1 MPFEKILFYVFAALI
16 LGSAAL
22 VITSRN
28 SVRAVLF
35 LVLAFVSSSGLW
47 MLLES
52 EYLALTLI
60 VVYVGAVMV
69 LFLFVVMML
78 DMNLAPLKEGFTR
91 YLPLGALIAILL
103 VAQLAWVFFD
113 WSSLLPN
120 LDNLVQRGPEYSSIS
135 VLGKAMYTDYL
146 YPVEIAAL
154 LLLVAMVA
162 AVALTFRGPKSRKSQ
177 NISKQIQV
185 RAEDRVRLIKDM
197 E

>member
-1 MPFEKILFYVFAALI
+1 MPFEKILFYILAAFI
-16 LGSAAL
+16 LGSATL

-47 MLLES
+47 ILLES

-78 DMNLAPLKEGFTR
+78 DMNMAPFKEGFIR
-91 YLPLGALIAILL
+91 YMPLAALIAVLL
-103 VAQLAWVFFD
+103 VAQLGWVFFD
-113 WSSLLPN
+113 WSRLLPTFEN
-120 LDNLVQRGPEYSSIS
+120 LAPRGGDYSSIS
-135 VLGKAMYTDYL
+135 VLGEEMYSHYL
-146 YPVEIAAL
+146 FPVEIAAV

-162 AVALTFRGPKSRKSQ
+162 AVALTFRGIKSRKSQ
-177 NISKQIQV
+177 NISKQVQV
-185 RAEDRVRLIKDM
+185 RAADRIRLIKDLD
-197 E
+197 